1 MHGGNKIAAIITE
14 ENSDPDVEGN
24 TAVTLASCLI
34 CLAGPSMQNSYD
46 QEQGGSEMSFL
57 VWLLIW
63 RY

>member
-57 VWLLIW
+57 V
-63 RY
+63 